1 MASNRRR
8 SLRKLSNYVNRID
21 RDVRNMSKRQFVTKL
36 GDRTV
41 GTPQLAEGAVTSDI
55 LDSEIATDIETA
67 ITDAATAIST
77 ADGKNTI
84 YRQTSQP
91 TGGTYANGDLWFDS
105 DDDNKLYRYSSSP
118 SPAWTSFTLGNNALS
133 NLSANKIT
141 AGTLDASLIT
151 VSNLN
156 AGSITAGTLS
166 GISISGGQIDIG
178 GADTTSFHVDTA
190 GDMWIGGATYAAA
203 PFKISADGTVS
214 SAKGASFSGSI
225 TSSSDANFADGTG
238 RQSYVQNDGR
248 FQSITGGVVL
258 AQIGQDGVIAEA
270 LTTKAFYGRGQNYI
284 DFFGEYAGF
293 RHNMSFGPGDAAW
306 SAAFV
311 ANGAVGSSQGFSGV
325 ATRVSDNFQ
334 YSYTPGFLTSDRR
347 TKVNIE
353 DVGEDWEDKF
363 LNQIKIYQFD
373 KINYANDDDL
383 HAYGKHLGV
392 MADELREIFPQ
403 WETSISL
410 RDPDGADSHVL
421 RAVNYEAMI
430 PALLWICQRFNTR
443 INELEARLSE

>member
-1 MASNRRR
+1 
-8 SLRKLSNYVNRID
+8 
-21 RDVRNMSKRQFVTKL
+21 MSKRQFVTKL

-41 GTPQLAEGAVTSDI
+41 GSPQLAEGAVTSDI

-67 ITDAATAIST
+67 ITDAATALST

-156 AGSITAGTLS
+156 AGSITAGTLT
-166 GISISGGQIDIG
+166 GISIAGGQIDIG
-178 GADTTSFHVDTA
+178 GADTTSFHVDTF
-190 GDMWIGGATYAAA
+190 GDMWIGGATYATA
-203 PFKISADGTVS
+203 PFKISAAGFVTS
-214 SAKGASFSGSI
+214 SNGATFFGSI
-225 TSSSDANFADGTG
+225 TSSSDASFAGGDG
-238 RQSYVQNDGR
+238 RRSYIQNDGR
-248 FQSITGGVVL
+248 FQSITDDVVL
-258 AQIGQDGVIAEA
+258 AQLGQTGLFV
-270 LTTKAFYGRGQNYI
+270 KAMNGQGQNYI
-284 DFFGEYAGF
+284 DFFGEYAGI
-293 RHNMSFGPGDAAW
+293 RHNMSFGPGDSAF

-311 ANGAVGSSQGFSGV
+311 ATGNPAANAGFSGV
-325 ATRVSDNFQ
+325 ATRVSDNYQ
-334 YSYTPGFLTSDRR
+334 YSYTPGFNTSDRR
-347 TKVNIE
+347 TKINIE
-353 DVGEDWEDKF
+353 DVAEDWEDKF
-363 LNQIKIYQFD
+363 LNQVKIYQFD
-373 KINYANDDDL
+373 RINYANDDDL

-392 MADELREIFPQ
+392 MADEFREIFPQ
-403 WETSISL
+403 WETSINL
-410 RDPDGADSHVL
+410 RDPNGADSDML

-430 PALLWICQRFNTR
+430 PGLIWIVQKLNAR
-443 INELEARLSE
+443 IKELEDRLGV